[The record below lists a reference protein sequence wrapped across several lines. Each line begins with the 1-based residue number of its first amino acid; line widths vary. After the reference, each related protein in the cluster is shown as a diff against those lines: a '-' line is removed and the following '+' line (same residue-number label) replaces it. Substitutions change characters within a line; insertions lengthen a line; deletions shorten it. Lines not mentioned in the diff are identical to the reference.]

1 MGTLANSEDLDEM
14 MHDTAFQKGMHCLPR
29 QNQTSKKEIQYILE
43 FITCDPSI
51 YTMDHPDFTVSNFM
65 GNYIGPKTVK
75 ASKCHVLMG
84 ESSKFP
90 KS

>member
-14 MHDTAFQKGMHCLPR
+14 MHDTAFQQGMHCLPR
-29 QNQTSKKEIQYILE
+29 QNQTSKKEINFSKI
-43 FITCDPSI
+43 ITCNPSI
-51 YTMDHPDFTVSNFM
+51 YIMNHPDFTVSNFM
-65 GNYIGPKTVK
+65 GNSIGPKRVK
-75 ASKCHVLMG
+75 ASKCHVLIG